1 MKKHFLTLAA
11 VALTAGT
18 LFFTGCSKDDVTAP
32 VVTLV
37 GGDQTIIVGVGTY
50 TELGATA
57 SDDKD
62 GTITPTWTGTVD
74 TKIVG
79 VYTVTYSATD
89 AAGNVGEAT
98 RTVTVRNEADVYA
111 GEYTCTN
118 PDFGKLSPWD
128 QTVKVSPSKNNVL
141 IFSKFAARSG
151 NTTIEATVVNVSAGV
166 VQLKIS
172 DATVTPT
179 SGGCTFKY
187 SANGNGANIT
197 KISGK
202 YTFSVKYYE
211 EQVAGGGSC
220 TAIPATPFEDKFD
233 QK

>member
-74 TKIVG
+74 TKLVG

-98 RTVTVRNEADVYA
+98 RTVTVRNEADIYA
-111 GEYTCTN
+111 GEYTTTN
-118 PDFGKLSPWD
+118 PDFGTDSPWP
-128 QTVKVSPSKNNVL
+128 QTITASPTKNNVI
-141 IFSKFAARSG
+141 IFSRFAARTG
-151 NTTIEATVVNVSAGV
+151 NKTIEATAVAVSAGV
-166 VQLKIS
+166 VQFKIT
-172 DATVTPT
+172 DATVTPI
-179 SGGCTFKY
+179 SGECTYKY
-187 SANGNGANIT
+187 LNNGNGAT
-197 KISGK
+197 VSKINGK
-202 YTFSVKYYE
+202 YTFSIKYYE
-211 EQVAGGGSC
+211 EQVAGGGAC
-220 TAIPATPFEDKFD
+220 TAIPATPLEDKFD